1 MAVRLYDYLIS
12 PDDVDDG
19 RDFMEKVNT
28 DSLVVMN
35 GKAEPAIKEY
45 DVGSRFQFYAKGYFI
60 IDKDSTKTDCVQSDC
75 RASRYLG

>member
-1 MAVRLYDYLIS
+1 MLIQQLMWQCVCTIIWIS

-35 GKAEPAIKEY
+35 GKAEPVIKEY
-45 DVGSRFQFYAKGYFI
+45 DVGSRF
-60 IDKDSTKTDCVQSDC
+60 
-75 RASRYLG
+75 